1 VTRFNAAI
9 AWFAR
14 IAAGTFYVT
23 EFTRPAWHQTGL
35 LLSMVATEILMS
47 RLVAT
52 FALTLLVV
60 SVSHADVYRF
70 VDSKGQ
76 VQYTDR
82 PETLPAELLAKLKSQ
97 RTDNSALADRV
108 AADLK
113 ARDAAAKVQQTS
125 SNAAAEKAKADQATA
140 ADKANRCTQ
149 ARSHYAGLTTTGR
162 VYTVDDKGERSY
174 MDDAQLEKA
183 RATAKEQMDTWC
195 N

>member
-1 VTRFNAAI
+1 MTRFNAVTGG
-9 AWFAR
+9 FAR
-14 IAAGTFYVT
+14 IAAGIFFVT
-23 EFTRPAWHQTGL
+23 EFTRHEPPRPWF
-35 LLSMVATEILMS
+35 LSMVALETPMS
-47 RLVAT
+47 RIYVVL
-52 FALTLLVV
+52 ALSLAAV
-60 SVSHADVYRF
+60 SVSQADVYRF

-82 PETLPAELLAKLKSQ
+82 PETLPAELLAKIKSQ

-113 ARDAAAKVQQTS
+113 ARDAAAKAQEATGKET
-125 SNAAAEKAKADQATA
+125 AEKQKAAQVTA

-149 ARSHYAGLTTTGR
+149 ARGRYESVTTTDR
-162 VYTVDDKGERSY
+162 VYTLDARGERVY
-174 MDDAQLEKA
+174 MDDAQLEKS

>member
-1 VTRFNAAI
+1 
-9 AWFAR
+9 
-14 IAAGTFYVT
+14 
-23 EFTRPAWHQTGL
+23 
-35 LLSMVATEILMS
+35 MS
-47 RLVAT
+47 RLVAA

-60 SVSHADVYRF
+60 SVSQADVYRF

-82 PETLPAELLAKLKSQ
+82 PETLPAELLAKIRSQ
-97 RTDNSALADRV
+97 RTDDSALADRV

-113 ARDAAAKVQQTS
+113 ARDAAAQAQQDAS
-125 SNAAAEKAKADQATA
+125 KAAAEKAKADQVTA
-140 ADKANRCTQ
+140 ADKANRCTE
-149 ARSHYAGLTTTGR
+149 ARSRYAGLITTGR

-174 MDDAQLEKA
+174 MDDSQLEKT

>member
-1 VTRFNAAI
+1 
-9 AWFAR
+9 
-14 IAAGTFYVT
+14 
-23 EFTRPAWHQTGL
+23 
-35 LLSMVATEILMS
+35 MS
-47 RLVAT
+47 RYLAAFALSLVA
-52 FALTLLVV
+52 V
-60 SVSHADVYRF
+60 SASQADVYRF

-97 RTDNSALADRV
+97 RTDNSAIADRV

-113 ARDAAAKVQQTS
+113 ARDAASKAQDTAAKTE
-125 SNAAAEKAKADQATA
+125 AEKARADQTTA
-140 ADKANRCTQ
+140 ADKANRCAQ
-149 ARSHYAGLTTTGR
+149 ARNRYAAVTNTGR